1 MLKEEN
7 KTSNDKKE
15 SKIIILDVIPIKMN
29 EKYPSSHEMWTFR
42 NEAVKNG
49 VDRQTV
55 IDYMYEEMKEKFSDS
70 DIIIVLENRKVI
82 KILGEIKNERS

>member
-1 MLKEEN
+1 MLK
-7 KTSNDKKE
+7 KKISNDIDE
-15 SKIIILDVIPIKMN
+15 SKMIILDVIPIKMN
-29 EKYPSSHEMWTFR
+29 EKYPKCHEMWTFK
-42 NEAVKNG
+42 NDGVKNG
-49 VDRQTV
+49 ADRQIV